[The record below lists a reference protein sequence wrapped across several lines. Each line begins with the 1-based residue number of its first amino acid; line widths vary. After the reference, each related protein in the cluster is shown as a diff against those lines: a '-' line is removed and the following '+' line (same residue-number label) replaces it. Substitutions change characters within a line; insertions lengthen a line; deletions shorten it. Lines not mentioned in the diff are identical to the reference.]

1 MQIILE
7 RFQIIRMINDHDVV
21 KVWDLENYHDGV
33 KVCDYENDHD
43 GERFVIMRKIM
54 MLLRFEIKK
63 MITMV

>member
-1 MQIILE
+1 MMLL
-7 RFQIIRMINDHDVV
+7 H
-21 KVWDLENYHDGV
+21 
-33 KVCDYENDHD
+33 KVCDYENDHN